1 LISRVVAFDFDGV
14 IADSLPP
21 QEVAWRE
28 ALSAISP
35 AVDGE
40 IVQHAVRNLWA
51 GHAGE
56 RMFDGLDLTPEQ
68 RRQAR
73 RKKDRIWS
81 ATRDSV
87 PLVEGAREALRSLP
101 DAFEL
106 FVATTAARAYVLEV
120 LEREGLDHLF
130 TAIVTDDD
138 LAHPKPHPEM
148 LMKIAHEAGVEISDL
163 LFVGDSETDLEMAEA
178 AGCPF
183 ILLDVRARWS
193 HVPPAARVAR
203 SWQELRRILANS
215 LPGVPSPLGS

>member
-1 LISRVVAFDFDGV
+1 LTSRVVAFDFDGV

-21 QEVAWRE
+21 QEVAWRK

-35 AVDGE
+35 AVGDKT
-40 IVQHAVRNLWA
+40 VQHAVRNLWA

-56 RMFDGLDLTPEQ
+56 RMFDGLELTPEQ

-73 RKKDRIWS
+73 REKDRIWS
-81 ATRDSV
+81 ATRESV
-87 PLVEGAREALRSLP
+87 PLVEGARDALLSLP
-101 DAFEL
+101 EELAL
-106 FVATTAARAYVLEV
+106 FVATTAPRAYVLDL
-120 LEREGLDHLF
+120 LEREELDHLF
-130 TAIVTDDD
+130 TNVVSDGDVV
-138 LAHPKPHPEM
+138 HPKPHPEM

-193 HVPPAARVAR
+193 QAPPTARVVR
-203 SWQELRRILANS
+203 SWLELRRILANS
-215 LPGVPSPLGS
+215 LPGVPSPLGP